1 MSGASYREF
10 ADDDFLSRAEMEWYW
25 AQYLGPGGDAA
36 DPLAAPARARDLAG
50 LPPTTLIVAG
60 DDILRD
66 EGEAFAERLRL
77 AGVAV
82 TAKRYEGMPHGCLV
96 MTRYLDGAREAL
108 RDAAGALS
116 AAFAADE
123 RLPSRLDVE

>member
-1 MSGASYREF
+1 VLAYPALDPAMSSDSYREF

-25 AQYLGPGGDAA
+25 AQYLGPDGDAG
-36 DPLAAPARARDLAG
+36 DSLAAPANARDLAG

-60 DDILRD
+60 DDVLRD

-82 TAKRYEGMPHGCLV
+82 TARRYDGMPHGFLV
-96 MTRYLDGAREAL
+96 MTRPLDDARVAL
-108 RDAAGALS
+108 RDAAAALS
-116 AAFAADE
+116 
-123 RLPSRLDVE
+123 SRLDVE